1 MQVRQSIE
9 RALAANL
16 AAFGDA
22 VILITPAAVEY
33 AVDANGDQL
42 LGIVEDATKVMDQ
55 QRIQRPR
62 ALSK

>member
-22 VILITPAAVEY
+22 VTLVTPAAVEY
-33 AVDANGDQL
+33 VVDANGDPL
-42 LGIVEDATKVMDQ
+42 LGIV
-55 QRIQRPR
+55 
-62 ALSK
+62 